1 MSLQSPNITVRV
13 VAIEQASPLIKR
25 FTLQAADGGQLPA
38 FSGGSHIIVQIPA
51 ASGLLHNAYSL
62 LSSPFQLQQYQIAV
76 RREDASRGGSAFM
89 HAHVAEGD
97 ILQIS
102 PPNNLFPLH
111 ATSGRQLLIA
121 GGIGI
126 TPFMAQMEELQS
138 SDAAFE
144 LHYAFRSRE
153 QAAFVDEQAAFVDE
167 LAARY
172 GAHCHFYDAAQG
184 ELCNVAG
191 LLQHMAEPDHVYVCG
206 PQSLIQAVQQA
217 GAEQGIPSARLHWE
231 QFAASTSGGVAFTVV
246 LARSGREI
254 PVAAEQTILQA
265 IEMDGAVAVD
275 CLCREGVCGTCEVGI
290 VEGEAEHRD
299 QYLSEEEKQAQ
310 NSLLICVS
318 RARGSRLVLDL

>member
-1 MSLQSPNITVRV
+1 MSLQSPNMNVRV
-13 VAIEQASPLIKR
+13 VRIEQASPLIKR
-25 FTLQAADGGQLPA
+25 FTLQAADGGPLPA
-38 FSGGSHIIVQIPA
+38 FGGGSHIIVQIPA
-51 ASGLLHNAYSL
+51 ANGLLHNAYSL
-62 LSSPFQLQQYQIAV
+62 LSSPFQLEQYQIAV
-76 RREDASRGGSAFM
+76 RREEASRGGSAFM

-111 ATSGRQLLIA
+111 ATPGRHILLA
-121 GGIGI
+121 GGIGV

-138 SDAAFE
+138 SGAAFE
-144 LHYAFRSRE
+144 LHYAFRSR
-153 QAAFVDEQAAFVDE
+153 EQAAFVDE

-172 GAHCHFYDAAQG
+172 GAHCHFYDAARGQ
-184 ELCNVAG
+184 LCNVAG

-206 PQSLIQAVQQA
+206 PQSLIEAVQQA
-217 GAEQGIPSARLHWE
+217 GAGQGIPPAHLHWE
-231 QFAASTSGGVAFTVV
+231 QFSASTQSGEAFTVV

-254 PVAAEQTILQA
+254 RVAAEQTILQA
-265 IEMDGAVAVD
+265 IETDGAVAVD

-299 QYLSEEEKQAQ
+299 QYFSEEEKQAQ

-318 RARGSRLVLDL
+318 RAKGRRIVLDL